1 MRKWIVRSIVPV
13 LVLVVGTGAVEIIV
27 RSQEDS
33 NFAQERR
40 ALLVLE
46 RTIILNTSD
55 KTNVEK
61 DRLCKLYNSGLF
73 KHENNAELLYEVIG
87 KDLRCTKRGYNTT
100 MNVPAIA
107 DGDKNLMKKVKDCI
121 NNALP
126 IKDSCVAY
134 DKSGIFGTPR
144 GRCGLKLEAGDG
156 RFFAQQEV
164 TVISERYRRIKG
176 RKAKQ
181 AMSAIQSKKDDATKS
196 LSISF
201 VGTIGCIHTSGT
213 GKTCRSTATV
223 EALSFPIKCKDVK
236 DHLSKYVRN

>member
-107 DGDKNLMKKVKDCI
+107 DGDKNLMKK
-121 NNALP
+121 
-126 IKDSCVAY
+126 
-134 DKSGIFGTPR
+134 
-144 GRCGLKLEAGDG
+144 
-156 RFFAQQEV
+156 
-164 TVISERYRRIKG
+164 
-176 RKAKQ
+176 
-181 AMSAIQSKKDDATKS
+181 SKR
-196 LSISF
+196 L
-201 VGTIGCIHTSGT
+201 HQ
-213 GKTCRSTATV
+213 
-223 EALSFPIKCKDVK
+223 
-236 DHLSKYVRN
+236 